1 MKVLLVGSGG
11 REHALARCLL
21 RSPLLTGLWVA
32 PGNPGI
38 LAEVAPVPVV
48 GASIP
53 ADEVEGL
60 VALALEHRFDLTI
73 IGPEVPLARGLVDR
87 LSHHG
92 LLAFGPTA
100 QAAEL
105 ESSKA
110 FAKALMARHG
120 IPTAAFE
127 VFSSPEAAYAH
138 LETCDLPIVIKADGL
153 AAGKGVVIAQTRE
166 EALEAAR
173 DLLASRVLGEAGARV
188 VIEAFLEGEE
198 VSFLAICDGTRAV
211 ALASSQD
218 HKRAYDGDQGPN
230 TGGMGAVSPSPLL
243 TDGLKAQVMN
253 NIVYP
258 TLRAM
263 ASEGRAFRGVMF
275 AGLMVKDGIAKV
287 LEFNCRFGDPE
298 TQAILTRLDE
308 DLLPILR
315 DAAKGTLEAR
325 ELAFREEA
333 AVTVILASQGY
344 PLAYE
349 KGREIRGVEKAEALP
364 GVSVYHAGTA
374 LKEGRLVTA
383 GGRVLA
389 VTALGTNL
397 ATAISRAYEACAL
410 ISWEGKQLRM
420 DIGQQA
426 LRQLG

>member
-21 RSPLLTGLWVA
+21 KSPLLTGLWVA

-48 GASIP
+48 AAPLS
-53 ADEVEGL
+53 ADDVDGL
-60 VALALEHRFDLTI
+60 VALALAHRFDLTI

-127 VFSSPEAAYAH
+127 VFSSPETAYAY

-243 TDGLKAQVMN
+243 TDGLKVQVMN

-263 ASEGRAFRGVMF
+263 SSEGRAFRGVMF

-325 ELAFREEA
+325 ELAFREEP

-349 KGREIRGVEKAEALP
+349 KGREIRGVEEAEALP
-364 GVSVYHAGTA
+364 GVTIYHAGTA

-389 VTALGTNL
+389 VTALGRDL
-397 ATAISRAYEACAL
+397 ASAISRAYEACAL